1 MRKLRLCVHRVDTK
15 CIDTDGYWDGTWDE
29 SYEYIIYDGEGIE
42 VDGWDGFNT
51 HDKAREAG
59 EKKLKELEE
68 KQWSQSNISNAQY
81 VERRS

>member
-1 MRKLRLCVHRVDTK
+1 MKKLRLSICRIDRK
-15 CIDTDGYWDGTWDE
+15 CIDYEGEWDGTYDE

-42 VDGWDGFNT
+42 VAGRDGFYT

-68 KQWSQSNISNAQY
+68 RK
-81 VERRS
+81 